1 MGRVFEKRKHR
12 IFARNDKLSKI
23 FTKIG
28 REITMAVKSGGAD
41 PNGNSRLRA
50 AIQNGR
56 AQNMPKEKIDN
67 AIKKAVSKDESSFEE
82 TVYEAYA
89 PFGVA
94 LMIECAT
101 DNPTRTV
108 ANLRM
113 YLSRNNGSLG
123 TTGSVGFLFER
134 KAFFKLEDKGIDA
147 DELTLEA
154 IDFGAEEVA
163 KEEDGIYITT
173 DFTDYGKMQSFIE
186 QKGFTIIESSK
197 LRVPTTTVELSES
210 QVESVNALID
220 ILEDDDDV
228 QAVYNNMKD

>member
-41 PNGNSRLRA
+41 PGGNSRLRA

-67 AIKKAVSKDESSFEE
+67 AIHKAISKDESDFQEI
-82 TVYEAYA
+82 VYEAFA

-94 LMIECAT
+94 MMIECAS

-113 YLSRNNGSLG
+113 YLSRNSGSLG
-123 TTGSVGFLFER
+123 TTGSVAFMFER
-134 KAFFKLEDKGIDA
+134 KAFFQLEDKGIDM

-154 IDFGAEEVA
+154 IDFGAEEV
-163 KEEDGIYITT
+163 
-173 DFTDYGKMQSFIE
+173 S
-186 QKGFTIIESSK
+186 KGC
-197 LRVPTTTVELSES
+197 R
-210 QVESVNALID
+210 Q
-220 ILEDDDDV
+220 
-228 QAVYNNMKD
+228 

>member
-1 MGRVFEKRKHR
+1 
-12 IFARNDKLSKI
+12 
-23 FTKIG
+23 
-28 REITMAVKSGGAD
+28 MAVKSGGAD
-41 PNGNSRLRA
+41 PGGNSRLRA

-67 AIKKAVSKDESSFEE
+67 AIHKAISKDESDFQEI
-82 TVYEAYA
+82 VYEAFA

-94 LMIECAT
+94 MMIECAS

-113 YLSRNNGSLG
+113 YLSRNSGSLG
-123 TTGSVGFLFER
+123 TTGSVAFMFER
-134 KAFFKLEDKGIDA
+134 KAFFQLEDKGIDM

-154 IDFGAEEVA
+154 IDFGAEEVS
-163 KEEDGIYITT
+163 KEDDGIYVTT
-173 DFTDYGKMQSFIE
+173 DFLDYGKMQSFIE

-197 LRVPTTTVELSES
+197 LRVPTTTVDVNEA
-210 QVESVNALID
+210 QIESVNALID
-220 ILEDDDDV
+220 IIEDDDDV